1 MAFQLLL
8 RERRN
13 AARSTLW
20 GRSVMAVHEYRPAA
34 PKKPPRPPFPVP
46 WGLFVVLAIYGLLV
60 FGYVWKTYYEAPE
73 YQAAQ
78 HYAKALALLGVD
90 DGRSCSEAKL
100 REAFRH
106 VLEAARLMP
115 QEKELA
121 THTERLRWRFDE
133 RGFKPD
139 VEDVRKAELV
149 SKAARR
155 VDEERQPWLVTGS
168 RDRGWA
174 ADQLLAGPERVVWW
188 SSPGAVLI
196 IAVWAYGQFG
206 ARKAREREHEADLSQ
221 GEADLEKLAAYRS
234 GLAEAPRRFEDASEG
249 EDDATL
255 AEPLVP
261 PRVRTSGK
269 REAVKRAEGRPSS
282 PEAPR
287 SSGARPAVARRP
299 SEGPTGGPLPSR
311 PASGPRS
318 SGGRPAV
325 SRSSGGRPAVK
336 RDEPEE

>member
-1 MAFQLLL
+1 
-8 RERRN
+8 
-13 AARSTLW
+13 
-20 GRSVMAVHEYRPAA
+20 
-34 PKKPPRPPFPVP
+34 VP
-46 WGLFVVLAIYGLLV
+46 WGLFVVLALYGLLV

-133 RGFKPD
+133 RGFRPD

-206 ARKAREREHEADLSQ
+206 SRKAREREHEADLSR

-234 GLAEAPRRFEDASEG
+234 GLGEAPRRFEDTPQ
-249 EDDATL
+249 DDATL
-255 AEPLVP
+255 AEPAP
-261 PRVRTSGK
+261 PRATTSGK
-269 REAVKRAEGRPSS
+269 RAAVKRVEGAGPSADTSRP
-282 PEAPR
+282 
-287 SSGARPAVARRP
+287 SGARAAVARRP
-299 SEGPTGGPLPSR
+299 NEAPPSR
-311 PASGPRS
+311 SPGARS

-325 SRSSGGRPAVK
+325 SRSSAGRPAVK
-336 RDEPEE
+336 RDEPDE